1 MPRYSQERKASVL
14 KKLMPPHNLSIP
26 QVSEQEGISAATL
39 YNWRTNLRI
48 KGHAVPGPVKDS
60 DSWSAQAKFAAV
72 VETLSMTEEQLSAYC
87 RSKGLYPEQLQ
98 SWKQACIDGT
108 EEDNQTRQQARSK
121 AQSDRKEIQ
130 SLEKQLRRKDK
141 ALGEAAALLLLQKK
155 VQGLWEDSEDD

>member
-1 MPRYSQERKASVL
+1 MEA
-14 KKLMPPHNLSIP
+14 ICG
-26 QVSEQEGISAATL
+26 EA
-39 YNWRTNLRI
+39 
-48 KGHAVPGPVKDS
+48 
-60 DSWSAQAKFAAV
+60 FAAV
-72 VETLSMTEEQLSAYC
+72 VETLNMTEEQLSEYC
-87 RSKGLYPEQLQ
+87 RSKGLYPEQIQ

-121 AQSDRKEIQ
+121 AQSDRKQIQ